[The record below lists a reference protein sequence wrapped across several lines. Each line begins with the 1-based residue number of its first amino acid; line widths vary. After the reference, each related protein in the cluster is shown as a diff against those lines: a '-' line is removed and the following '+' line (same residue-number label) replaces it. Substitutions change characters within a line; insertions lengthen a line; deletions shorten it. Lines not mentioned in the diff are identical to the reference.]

1 MRIALFSQKKRLPQE
16 TQRAVAPE
24 KLLLPLLPSGPDG
37 VHRAPLRETK
47 APQSDLEKNAVSMP
61 AHALFLYADSI
72 VNGSY
77 YTMIQGS
84 LTSVLLPCQV
94 FGTIVTRLLDC
105 PAQCT

>member
-1 MRIALFSQKKRLPQE
+1 MLFHVGPRLSG
-16 TQRAVAPE
+16 TLTAHDAYR
-24 KLLLPLLPSGPDG
+24 LPLLPSGPDG